1 MLQAPRS
8 LFRPSVDPSVLGF
21 LASGAASKSAS
32 DLGFGLAADQL
43 AMRPHRAQR
52 SECRSDGGAGFV
64 VFVLA
69 RLRALTVLVRRSN
82 VRAET
87 GATAGRQAREAHDRP
102 ERIAGL
108 VARRCAS
115 TRARG

>member
-32 DLGFGLAADQL
+32 DFGFGLAADQL
-43 AMRPHRAQR
+43 AMRPHSAQR

-82 VRAET
+82 VRVEA
-87 GATAGRQAREAHDRP
+87 GPTARCWARRTDDMRNREAGP
-102 ERIAGL
+102 
-108 VARRCAS
+108 VP
-115 TRARG
+115 